1 MAATIWRD
9 AAMVSAMGL
18 AKGRTCARTVALDA
32 LAGALESPA
41 SQHVPELLELR
52 CSSTCG

>member
-1 MAATIWRD
+1 MVAATG
-9 AAMVSAMGL
+9 V

-41 SQHVPELLELR
+41 AQHDSCVIAVWTGAP
-52 CSSTCG
+52 